1 MKTIPTLLLAFL
13 LFSLTQS
20 SFAQGFGV
28 RAGANFSTASDGNFG
43 KIKSNNGYYLGVYK
57 EMTVVPKLL
66 FIQPE
71 VQFSKQGFNTNTTD
85 FDLNYV
91 QVPILA
97 KLYLLK
103 VVSFET
109 GPQFGFKV
117 SDKIDGPQNP
127 DFKTFDSA
135 WAFGMSFNLPFGLAI
150 NGRYIGSFKEVIKD
164 SDAKNQVFQ
173 LGASLTF

>member
-13 LFSLTQS
+13 VFSLSQS

-28 RAGANFSTASDGNFG
+28 RAGANFSSASDGNFG

-57 EMTVVPKLL
+57 EMSIVPKLL
-66 FIQPE
+66 YIQPE
-71 VQFSKQGFNTNTTD
+71 VQFSKQGFTTSTSD

-97 KLYLLK
+97 KLYALK
-103 VVSFET
+103 IVSFET

-135 WAFGMSFNLPFGLAI
+135 WAFGMSLNLPFGLAI

-164 SDAKNQVFQ
+164 SDSKNQVIQ
-173 LGASLTF
+173 LGASFTF